1 MKIAYRPEID
11 GLRALAVF
19 SVIIYHAKISFINSH
34 FLTGGYIGV
43 DIFFVISGY
52 LITSIILTE
61 FYSTNSFSIRGFYNR
76 RARRILPALTVVI
89 LATITYGYF
98 YLYPISLIGLSKS
111 SISSLFFSSNIF
123 FWQAGELY
131 DAENS
136 LMLPLLHTWSLSV
149 EEQYY
154 IIFPIIM
161 LLIYKFFR
169 NFTLVLFLGGF
180 VSSFIMADYISKI
193 EPSFNFYILPTRAWE
208 LLAGSIAAYLLINK
222 ENFIKKF
229 KRYNL
234 SNIGFVLI
242 LFSIIFFD
250 DNTRT
255 PSFVTVIPILG
266 VFFIILFLDKN
277 QFLFKLLSSKPLVFL
292 GLISYS
298 LYLWHYPIFSYSR
311 IIEFYNGS
319 MDKFLILL
327 SICFVLS
334 FLTYKFVERPFRNK
348 NKSFKSVLTNVFIL
362 YIIII
367 SFNVLS
373 LENGFSNRIKNNN
386 TLSKQIFFTN
396 KEKEKVKNYNLIE
409 NQVGGEKIILIGDSV
424 MRTLKFD
431 LSKKLKDENLNF
443 LTMTEG
449 ACQFILN
456 LNRVNKKTFRKS
468 DCNIELQNFRLRR
481 IKENSP
487 SIIVLGGRLPI
498 LLEETRFDNKEGGY
512 EGTMQDFM
520 QNKDNSLNTITQRNK
535 EIQKQYRLTVE
546 TLLKEGNKVI
556 LVYPIPEVG
565 WNVPKKIFNYFP
577 KNIFSYNNYD
587 SLPEDFL
594 STSYSIFLSRSKS
607 SFDLLDSIVHNNV
620 YRIYPHELFCNNY
633 LKDRCISQADQK
645 IFYSDSSHL
654 SVEGAKLF
662 NEILVKKILEISR
675 N

>member
-1 MKIAYRPEID
+1 LPSI
-11 GLRALAVF
+11 
-19 SVIIYHAKISFINSH
+19 
-34 FLTGGYIGV
+34 IGV
-43 DIFFVISGY
+43 CLVIWFSHKDE
-52 LITSIILTE
+52 LIT
-61 FYSTNSFSIRGFYNR
+61 
-76 RARRILPALTVVI
+76 
-89 LATITYGYF
+89 
-98 YLYPISLIGLSKS
+98 
-111 SISSLFFSSNIF
+111 
-123 FWQAGELY
+123 
-131 DAENS
+131 
-136 LMLPLLHTWSLSV
+136 
-149 EEQYY
+149 
-154 IIFPIIM
+154 
-161 LLIYKFFR
+161 
-169 NFTLVLFLGGF
+169 
-180 VSSFIMADYISKI
+180 KI
-193 EPSFNFYILPTRAWE
+193 
-208 LLAGSIAAYLLINK
+208 
-222 ENFIKKF
+222 
-229 KRYNL
+229 
-234 SNIGFVLI
+234 
-242 LFSIIFFD
+242 
-250 DNTRT
+250 
-255 PSFVTVIPILG
+255 
-266 VFFIILFLDKN
+266 
-277 QFLFKLLSSKPLVFL
+277 LSSKLFVGV

>member
-1 MKIAYRPEID
+1 
-11 GLRALAVF
+11 
-19 SVIIYHAKISFINSH
+19 
-34 FLTGGYIGV
+34 
-43 DIFFVISGY
+43 
-52 LITSIILTE
+52 
-61 FYSTNSFSIRGFYNR
+61 
-76 RARRILPALTVVI
+76 
-89 LATITYGYF
+89 
-98 YLYPISLIGLSKS
+98 
-111 SISSLFFSSNIF
+111 
-123 FWQAGELY
+123 
-131 DAENS
+131 
-136 LMLPLLHTWSLSV
+136 
-149 EEQYY
+149 
-154 IIFPIIM
+154 
-161 LLIYKFFR
+161 
-169 NFTLVLFLGGF
+169 
-180 VSSFIMADYISKI
+180 
-193 EPSFNFYILPTRAWE
+193 
-208 LLAGSIAAYLLINK
+208 
-222 ENFIKKF
+222 
-229 KRYNL
+229 
-234 SNIGFVLI
+234 
-242 LFSIIFFD
+242 
-250 DNTRT
+250 
-255 PSFVTVIPILG
+255 
-266 VFFIILFLDKN
+266 
-277 QFLFKLLSSKPLVFL
+277 
-292 GLISYS
+292 
-298 LYLWHYPIFSYSR
+298 
-311 IIEFYNGS
+311 
-319 MDKFLILL
+319 
-327 SICFVLS
+327 
-334 FLTYKFVERPFRNK
+334 
-348 NKSFKSVLTNVFIL
+348 
-362 YIIII
+362 
-367 SFNVLS
+367 
-373 LENGFSNRIKNNN
+373 
-386 TLSKQIFFTN
+386 
-396 KEKEKVKNYNLIE
+396 
-409 NQVGGEKIILIGDSV
+409 